1 MTRLGLGIL
10 LGAGCLA
17 GCASQGRPA
26 AALPPYD
33 LYRLAPRRHD
43 AHTRP
48 ARPRPGTEVRGAPN
62 GAWLPGGSRMSS
74 RWTHIVLHHS
84 ATARGGAGLF
94 DKYHRETNGWDE
106 LGYHFV
112 IGNGTDTP
120 DGLIETGPRWHK
132 QKHGAHCKTPDNYF
146 NEHGIGIC
154 LVGDFTRSRPTRRQ
168 LVSLNRLL
176 RFLCRQCGIGLERV
190 TTHGTINKNTVCP
203 GRHLRLST
211 IRRGLAGRATAS
223 SAGSPRAPGIARPS
237 GAKLRS
243 VLNRSRRTADGYK
256 QPISNRRVVR

>member
-1 MTRLGLGIL
+1 MTRLGLLIL
-10 LGAGCLA
+10 LGVGGIAGCV
-17 GCASQGRPA
+17 SQGTA
-26 AALPPYD
+26 TVALPPYD
-33 LYRLAPRRHD
+33 LYRLSPRKHD
-43 AHTRP
+43 AHSRP
-48 ARPRPGTEVRGAPN
+48 ARPRPGTEVRGAPTE
-62 GAWLPGGSRMSS
+62 AWLPGGSPISS

-176 RFLCRQCGIGLERV
+176 RFLCRRCGIGPQRV
-190 TTHGTINKNTVCP
+190 TTHGTIKKNTVCP

-211 IRRGLAGRATAS
+211 IRRGLTRTTTAS
-223 SAGSPRAPGIARPS
+223 RAGSPRTPGLLIPS
-237 GAKLRS
+237 EAKLRS

-256 QPISNRRVVR
+256 QPISNRPVAR

>member
-1 MTRLGLGIL
+1 MGISL
-10 LGAGCLA
+10 AVGCLA
-17 GCASQGRPA
+17 GCVSQEKPTT
-26 AALPPYD
+26 ALPPYD
-33 LYRLAPRRHD
+33 MYRLSPRKHD

-48 ARPRPGTEVRGAPN
+48 ARPRPGTERNGAPY
-62 GAWLPGGSRMSS
+62 GAWFPGGSRMSS

-154 LVGDFTRSRPTRRQ
+154 LVGDFTKSRPTRRQ

-176 RFLCRQCGIGLERV
+176 RFLCRQCGIGPERV
-190 TTHGTINKNTVCP
+190 TTHGTINRKTVCP
-203 GRHLRLST
+203 GQHLRLST
-211 IRRGLAGRATAS
+211 IRRGLTGSATAS
-223 SAGSPRAPGIARPS
+223 SAGSPAAPGVRIPA
-237 GAKLRS
+237 GAKLWA
-243 VLNRSRRTADGYK
+243 VLNRSRPTADGYK
-256 QPISNRRVVR
+256 QPISNRAAVR